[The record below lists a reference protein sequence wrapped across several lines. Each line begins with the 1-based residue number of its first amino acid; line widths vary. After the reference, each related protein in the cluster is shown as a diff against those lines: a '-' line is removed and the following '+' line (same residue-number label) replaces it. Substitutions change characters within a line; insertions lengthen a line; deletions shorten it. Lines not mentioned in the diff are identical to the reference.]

1 MQINIRELV
10 AEGSYLKKKY
20 IIAALLITVTVAIGV
35 LGVLYIS
42 LAPKVITEDFEQ
54 NISEGDLGDW
64 SINGHVPQDPNNPGH
79 TVQWHIRLV
88 SNISR
93 SGVHSMEFFID
104 GKQDDGT
111 IWLERKISVKKDAQ
125 IRVSVSFWF
134 YSEQESFNTIAAVAA
149 YAGTA
154 KPKVEDDFA
163 IVGFA
168 NEAAGW
174 KKYVYPVNLNTG
186 SNGEV
191 WVAVGIAVRWETY
204 MTYYIDDVRIEIA

>member
-1 MQINIRELV
+1 
-10 AEGSYLKKKY
+10 
-20 IIAALLITVTVAIGV
+20 
-35 LGVLYIS
+35 
-42 LAPKVITEDFEQ
+42 VITEDFEQ
-54 NISEGDLGDW
+54 NIGEGDFGEW
-64 SINGHVPQDPNNPGH
+64 FINGHVPQDPNNPGH
-79 TVQWHIRLV
+79 TVQWHIRRV

-93 SGVHSMEFFID
+93 SAMHSMELFID

-111 IWLERKISVKKDAQ
+111 IWLERKISVKNNAQ

-163 IVGFA
+163 IVGSA

-174 KKYVYPVNLNTG
+174 KNYAYTAKLNTDQ
-186 SNGEV
+186 NVEA
-191 WVAVGIAVRWETY
+191 WVAVGITVRWETY
-204 MTYYIDDVRIEIA
+204 MTYYIDDVKIEIA